1 MDDTA
6 PETTLTITAVGGFEP
21 VLRFAYGGREYHI
34 NRAFELSRHL
44 TGTDGESGMSGI
56 FEPCPS
62 PRTRGALPPTTVTFE
77 VGGRSQAFE
86 FASFAVDGDLATIR
100 DRLLERIAAVRAWV
114 ADTPPVVGTLA
125 FEVPQ

>member
-6 PETTLTITAVGGFEP
+6 PVAILTITAVGGPEP
-21 VLRFAYGGREYHI
+21 MLRFAYGGTEYHI
-34 NRAFELSRHL
+34 KTAFTLSRRL
-44 TGTDGESGMSGI
+44 TGTTGESGMSGV
-56 FEPCPS
+56 FQPCPW
-62 PRTRGALPPTTVTFE
+62 PRRRGALPPTTVTFDA
-77 VGGRSQAFE
+77 GDRSQAFE
-86 FASFAVDGDLATIR
+86 FASFAVDDDLATIR